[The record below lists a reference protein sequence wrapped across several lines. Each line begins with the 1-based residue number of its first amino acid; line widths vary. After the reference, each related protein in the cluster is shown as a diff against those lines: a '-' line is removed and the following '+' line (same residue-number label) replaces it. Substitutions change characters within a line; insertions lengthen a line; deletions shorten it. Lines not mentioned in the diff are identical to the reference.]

1 MIIIKTST
9 DSHKTMKVIA
19 NALLNNKLA
28 ACVNMIPRMRSKY
41 VMDGRIT
48 EEREVILLIKTTE
61 KLEDKVYKTIKE
73 LHNYEIPEIST
84 IQTTNVDKDYENW
97 LKDFVEEQIMNLED
111 LSEATILKAVILT
124 LLIIMIITTIV
135 VIAIKYPQIG
145 AQ

>member
-48 EEREVILLIKTTE
+48 EAREVILLIKTTK
-61 KLEDKVYKTIKE
+61 KLEGKVYKTIKE
-73 LHNYEIPEIST
+73 HHNYEIPEIST
-84 IQTTNVDKDYENW
+84 IQTSKVDKDYENW
-97 LKDFVEEQIMNLED
+97 LKDFVEE
-111 LSEATILKAVILT
+111 
-124 LLIIMIITTIV
+124 
-135 VIAIKYPQIG
+135 
-145 AQ
+145 